1 MNSSIVTVMN
11 NLVHYCENRKIEI
24 EPNTFWGKK
33 INNEDLIN
41 KININN
47 LVQLN
52 GKVNGKTITIIVLLE
67 HGVYSNHIQN
77 VRNLVKL
84 FEGYDEAIIVSDTTF
99 SSKSNIVNL
108 LEEFVSSGKLR
119 VFNYKTFI
127 TNILTVPI
135 IPKHEIMTE
144 EEISKLLEDNRITKA
159 NLPMIKYNDPPI
171 IWINAKIGDVI
182 RIHRFSPIIGSSLY
196 YRIVV

>member
-1 MNSSIVTVMN
+1 MN

-52 GKVNGKTITIIVLLE
+52 GKVNGKTIIIIVLLE

-144 EEISKLLEDNRITKA
+144 EEIAKLLEDNRITKA

-182 RIHRFSPIIGSSLY
+182 RIYRFSPIIGSSLY
-196 YRIVV
+196 YRIVI